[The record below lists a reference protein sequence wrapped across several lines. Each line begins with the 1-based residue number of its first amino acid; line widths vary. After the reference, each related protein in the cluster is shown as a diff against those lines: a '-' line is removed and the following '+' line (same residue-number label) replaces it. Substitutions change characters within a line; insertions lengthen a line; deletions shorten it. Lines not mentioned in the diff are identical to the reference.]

1 MTTDTGRQPAPAS
14 PAAAAPAT
22 GAGQAAAPAPGEYTH
37 RPRGWLRHYA
47 GLAGP
52 AGVQA
57 TRLAF
62 ERDGAERLR
71 LLTGAAARRATR
83 RISSRPAMRSL
94 VALPGARFRWR
105 DVPAPDPPGPLAA
118 TVRPIAVATC
128 DMDRPLVLGA
138 TPLPLPLQL
147 GHECVAEVVQ
157 VGERVTG
164 VAAGDLVVVPF
175 QISCGDCVPCRSGR
189 TGSCAGVPPLSMYGF
204 GAAGGPWGGALA
216 DLLAVPYA
224 DAMLVPLPPGVD
236 PAAAA
241 SVCDNVADGYKHVA
255 PHLPSLLATDPD
267 AEVLVVGGV
276 ERHPAYTASVPLYT
290 CLAALALGARNVQL
304 VDSRPG
310 VRAHA
315 ERLGVATLR
324 PAEAGRRRPAP
335 LVADVSS
342 SAAGLELALRQTGPD
357 GVCSSIG
364 GLHRT
369 ARLPVL
375 LSYARN
381 LTFHMGRTPSR
392 RLIPPVLELLAS
404 GRLRPETVTT
414 RVARLDDA
422 PAALREHLAESAVKT
437 IFVA

>member
-1 MTTDTGRQPAPAS
+1 MTGPR
-14 PAAAAPAT
+14 PAARS
-22 GAGQAAAPAPGEYTH
+22 EYRH

-52 AGVQA
+52 AGMQA
-57 TRLAF
+57 ARLAF
-62 ERDGAERLR
+62 ERDGAQRLR
-71 LLTGAAARRATR
+71 LLGTSAVRRGTR
-83 RISSRPAMRSL
+83 RIASRPSMRSL

-105 DVPAPDPPGPLAA
+105 DVPAPPPPGPLAA
-118 TVRPIAVATC
+118 TVRPLAIATC

-147 GHECVAEVVQ
+147 GHECVAEVVG
-157 VGERVTG
+157 VGERV
-164 VAAGDLVVVPF
+164 AGFRPGDRVVVPF
-175 QISCGDCVPCRSGR
+175 QVSCGGCVPCRSGR
-189 TGSCAGVPPLSMYGF
+189 PGSCAGVPPLSMYGF
-204 GAAGGPWGGALA
+204 GMAGGPWGGALA

-224 DAMLVPLPPGVD
+224 DAMLVPLPPGLE

-255 PHLPSLLATDPD
+255 AHLPALLAADPD

-276 ERHPAYTASVPLYT
+276 GRHPVYTASVPLYT
-290 CLAALALGARNVQL
+290 CLAALALGARNVHL

-315 ERLGVATLR
+315 ERIGVGTLR
-324 PAEAGRRRPAP
+324 PDQARRRRPAP

-342 SAAGLELALRQTGPD
+342 SPAGLALALNQTGPD

-364 GLHRT
+364 GLHRS
-369 ARLPVL
+369 ARLPMM

-392 RLIPPVLELLAS
+392 RLIPPVLELMAS

-422 PAALREHLAESAVKT
+422 PAALTEHLAESAVKT
-437 IFVA
+437 IFIA

>member
-1 MTTDTGRQPAPAS
+1 MTTEAGRPGEAAS
-14 PAAAAPAT
+14 AARVAPAT
-22 GAGQAAAPAPGEYTH
+22 EAGQAPAEYRH

-62 ERDGAERLR
+62 ERDGGERLR
-71 LLTGAAARRATR
+71 LLAVAAARRATR
-83 RISSRPAMRSL
+83 RVASRPSMRSL

-105 DVPAPDPPGPLAA
+105 DVPAPPPPGPLAA
-118 TVRPIAVATC
+118 TVRPLAIATC

-138 TPLPLPLQL
+138 TPLALPLQL

-157 VGERVTG
+157 VGELVSG
-164 VAAGDLVVVPF
+164 VRPGDRVVVPY
-175 QISCGDCVPCRSGR
+175 QINCGKCVPCRSGR

-204 GAAGGPWGGALA
+204 GIAGGPWGGALA
-216 DLLAVPYA
+216 DLVGVPYA
-224 DAMLVPLPPGVD
+224 DAMLVPLPAGVD

-241 SVCDNVADGYKHVA
+241 SVCDNVADGYKHVG
-255 PHLPSLLATDPD
+255 PHLPGLLAADPD
-267 AEVLVVGGV
+267 TEVLVVGGV
-276 ERHPAYTASVPLYT
+276 ERHPIFSASVPLYT
-290 CLAALALGARNVQL
+290 CLAARALGARNVHL

-324 PAEAGRRRPAP
+324 PGEAKRRRPAP
-335 LVADVSS
+335 LVADVSAS
-342 SAAGLELALRQTGPD
+342 PAGLALALSRTGPD
-357 GVCSSIG
+357 GICSSIG

-369 ARLPVL
+369 ARVPML
-375 LSYARN
+375 LSYVRN
-381 LTFHMGRTPSR
+381 LTFHTGRTPSR

-422 PAALREHLAESAVKT
+422 PAALTEHLAEGAVKT

>member
-1 MTTDTGRQPAPAS
+1 
-14 PAAAAPAT
+14 
-22 GAGQAAAPAPGEYTH
+22 
-37 RPRGWLRHYA
+37 
-47 GLAGP
+47 
-52 AGVQA
+52 VQA

-62 ERDGAERLR
+62 ERDGTERLR
-71 LLTGAAARRATR
+71 LLTAAAGRRATR
-83 RISSRPAMRSL
+83 RLASRPSMRSL

-105 DVPAPDPPGPLAA
+105 DVPAPPPPGPLAA
-118 TVRPIAVATC
+118 TVRPLAIATC

-157 VGERVTG
+157 VGELVAG
-164 VAAGDLVVVPF
+164 VRPGDRVVVPY
-175 QISCGDCVPCRSGR
+175 QISCGNCIPCRAGR
-189 TGSCAGVPPLSMYGF
+189 SGSCAGVPPLSMYGF
-204 GAAGGPWGGALA
+204 GISGGPWGGALA
-216 DLLAVPYA
+216 DLLAIPYA
-224 DAMLVPLPPGVD
+224 DAMLVPLPAGVD

-241 SVCDNVADGYKHVA
+241 SVCDNVADGYKHVG
-255 PHLPSLLATDPD
+255 PHMPALLAADPD

-276 ERHPAYTASVPLYT
+276 ERHPVYTASVPLYT
-290 CLAALALGARNVQL
+290 CLAARALGARNVHL

-310 VRAHA
+310 VRAQA

-324 PAEAGRRRPAP
+324 PREARRRRPAP

-342 SAAGLELALRQTGPD
+342 SPVGLALALSRTGPD
-357 GVCSSIG
+357 GICSSIG
-364 GLHRT
+364 GLHHT
-369 ARLPVL
+369 ARLPML
-375 LSYARN
+375 LSYVRN

-392 RLIPPVLELLAS
+392 RLIPAVLELMAS
-404 GRLRPETVTT
+404 GRLQPEAVTT